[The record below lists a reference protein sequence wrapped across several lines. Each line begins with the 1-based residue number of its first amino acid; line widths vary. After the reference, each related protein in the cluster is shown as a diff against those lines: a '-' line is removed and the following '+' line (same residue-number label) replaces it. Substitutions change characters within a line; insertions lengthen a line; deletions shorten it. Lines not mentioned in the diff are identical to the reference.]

1 MAISLTEPVFLRPYR
16 ESCRV
21 ICLQDHSMFR
31 QEAARVYEQSRMT
44 DAVHSRLF
52 QASAAAVLAVIILGL
67 GYLGTRG
74 QPLAQT
80 SPAEKLRIALPVL
93 PHTALL
99 YVAATKGYFADEG
112 LDVSILP
119 VSHGVAAIGDLLQR
133 KAELAVAAEVPFV
146 ISVMKGDALGMV
158 ASLVS
163 VSNDNAIIARRDH
176 AIVEAR
182 DLAGKKIGVSFG
194 TSGSYFL
201 WAFLIRHK
209 LPFDSIALVDLP
221 PDRIVGALA
230 NGSVDAVAT
239 WQPISFEAQAALGKN
254 ALSFI
259 DANAYRTTMAAVG
272 RSEFL
277 KGHADAIEKLMRA
290 MLKAE
295 QFMRSHPEETL
306 NLAAA
311 WLKMDVGALRPTWK
325 QFDFRINLLQS
336 HLITLEDEA
345 RWAMARG
352 YAEKGPI
359 PNFLPHLYLDAL
371 LTVQPER
378 VTVLH

>member
-1 MAISLTEPVFLRPYR
+1 
-16 ESCRV
+16 
-21 ICLQDHSMFR
+21 
-31 QEAARVYEQSRMT
+31 MT
-44 DAVHSRLF
+44 GALHSRLF
-52 QASAAAVLAVIILGL
+52 QASAAAALAVIVLAL

-74 QPLAQT
+74 QPLT
-80 SPAEKLRIALPVL
+80 RTFPVEKLSIALPVL

-99 YVAATKGYFADEG
+99 HVASAKGYFADEG

-119 VSHGVAAIGDLLQR
+119 VSHGVAAIGEVLQG
-133 KAELAVAAEVPFV
+133 KADLAVAAEVPFV
-146 ISVMKGDALGMV
+146 ISVMKGGALGMV

-176 AIVEAR
+176 AIAAVR
-182 DLAGKKIGVSFG
+182 DLAGKKIGVTFG

-209 LPFDSIALVDLP
+209 LPLPPDSIALVDLP

-239 WQPISFEAQAALGKN
+239 WQPISFQAQAALGKN
-254 ALSFI
+254 ALSFTE
-259 DANAYRTTMAAVG
+259 ANAYRTTFAAVG

-277 KGHADAIEKLMRA
+277 KGHANAIEKLVRA

-295 QFMRSHPEETL
+295 QFMRSRPEETL
-306 NLAAA
+306 NLVAA
-311 WLKMDVGALRPTWK
+311 WLKIDVDALRPTWK

-352 YAEKGPI
+352 YATKRPV
-359 PNFLPHLYLDAL
+359 PNLLPHLYLDAL
-371 LTVQPER
+371 LAVQPER

>member
-1 MAISLTEPVFLRPYR
+1 
-16 ESCRV
+16 
-21 ICLQDHSMFR
+21 
-31 QEAARVYEQSRMT
+31 MT
-44 DAVHSRLF
+44 GALHSRLF
-52 QASAAAVLAVIILGL
+52 QGSAAAAVAVIVLGL
-67 GYLGTRG
+67 GYLGMRG
-74 QPLAQT
+74 WP
-80 SPAEKLRIALPVL
+80 PARNFPVEKLSIALPVL

-99 YVAATKGYFADEG
+99 QVAAAKGYFADEG
-112 LDVSILP
+112 LDVSMIP
-119 VSHGVAAIGDLLQR
+119 VSHGVAAIGEVLQGT
-133 KAELAVAAEVPFV
+133 ADLAVAAEVPFV

-158 ASLVS
+158 ASLVR

-176 AIVEAR
+176 AIAAVR
-182 DLAGKKIGVSFG
+182 DLPGKKIGVTFG

-209 LPFDSIALVDLP
+209 LPLPPDSIVLVDLP

-254 ALSFI
+254 ALSFTEA
-259 DANAYRTTMAAVG
+259 DAYRTSMAAIG

-277 KGHADAIEKLMRA
+277 KGHASAIEKLVRA

-295 QFMRSHPEETL
+295 QFMQSHPEETL
-306 NLAAA
+306 ELVAR
-311 WLKMDVGALRPTWK
+311 WLKIDVDALRPTWK

-336 HLITLEDEA
+336 DLINLEDES
-345 RWAMARG
+345 RWTMARG
-352 YAEKGPI
+352 YAAKGPV

-371 LTVQPER
+371 LAVQPER

>member
-1 MAISLTEPVFLRPYR
+1 MSASDRNSGVLR
-16 ESCRV
+16 
-21 ICLQDHSMFR
+21 
-31 QEAARVYEQSRMT
+31 
-44 DAVHSRLF
+44 SRLF
-52 QASAAAVLAVIILGL
+52 QASAAALAVIALAL

-74 QPLAQT
+74 QPVAQNF
-80 SPAEKLRIALPVL
+80 PVEKLSIALPVL
-93 PHTALL
+93 PDAALVH
-99 YVAATKGYFADEG
+99 VAAAKGYFADEG

-119 VSHGVAAIGDLLQR
+119 VMYGAAAIGHVRQGNADI
-133 KAELAVAAEVPFV
+133 AVAAEVPFV

-158 ASLVS
+158 VSLVS
-163 VSNDNAIIARRDH
+163 ISNNNAIIARRDH
-176 AIVEAR
+176 AIAAAR

-201 WAFLIRHK
+201 WAFLIRHE
-209 LPFDSIALVDLP
+209 LPPDSIALVDLP
-221 PDRIVGALA
+221 PDRIVRALA

-239 WQPISFEAQAALGKN
+239 WKPISFDAQAALGEN
-254 ALSFI
+254 ALSFTEA
-259 DANAYRTTMAAVG
+259 DAYRTTFAAVG

-277 KGHADAIEKLMRA
+277 KGHANAIEKLVRA

-306 NLAAA
+306 NFVAE
-311 WLKMDVGALRPTWK
+311 WLKIDIDALRPTWK
-325 QFDFRINLLQS
+325 QYDFRINLLQS

-352 YAEKGPI
+352 YAAKGPV

-371 LTVQPER
+371 LAVQPER

>member
-1 MAISLTEPVFLRPYR
+1 MTSNAHRN
-16 ESCRV
+16 RV
-21 ICLQDHSMFR
+21 GVL
-31 QEAARVYEQSRMT
+31 V
-44 DAVHSRLF
+44 AVGF
-52 QASAAAVLAVIILGL
+52 VVALAV
-67 GYLGTRG
+67 GYLYTRDR
-74 QPLAQT
+74 
-80 SPAEKLRIALPVL
+80 SPTPAANVEKLSIALPVL
-93 PHTALL
+93 PDAALVH
-99 YVAATKGYFADEG
+99 VAAAKGYFTEEG

-119 VSHGVAAIGDLLQR
+119 VSYGVAAIGYMLQG
-133 KAELAVAAEVPFV
+133 KADLAVAAEVPFV
-146 ISVMKGDALGMV
+146 ISVMKGNALGMV

-176 AIVEAR
+176 AIAAAP
-182 DLAGKKIGVSFG
+182 DLAGKKIGISFG

-201 WAFLIRHK
+201 WAYLVRHK
-209 LPFDSIALVDLP
+209 LPPDSIALVDLP

-239 WQPISFEAQAALGKN
+239 WQPISFQAQAALGKN
-254 ALSFI
+254 ALSFT
-259 DANAYRTTMAAVG
+259 DADTYRTTFAMVG

-277 KGHADAIEKLMRA
+277 KGHANAMERLVRA

-306 NLAAA
+306 SLAAA
-311 WLKMDVGALRPTWK
+311 WLKIDVDALRPTWK

-345 RWAMARG
+345 RWAMGRG
-352 YAEKGPI
+352 YAAKRPV

-371 LTVQPER
+371 LAVQPER

>member
-1 MAISLTEPVFLRPYR
+1 MA
-16 ESCRV
+16 
-21 ICLQDHSMFR
+21 
-31 QEAARVYEQSRMT
+31 
-44 DAVHSRLF
+44 
-52 QASAAAVLAVIILGL
+52 LAVVMLGL
-67 GYLGTRG
+67 GYAGTRG
-74 QPLAQT
+74 ETLTRT
-80 SPAEKLRIALPVL
+80 SPAERLRIALPVL

-99 YVAATKGYFADEG
+99 YLAATKGYFADEG
-112 LDVSILP
+112 LDVSIVP
-119 VSHGVAAIGDLLQR
+119 VNHSVAAIGAVLQG
-133 KAELAVAAEVPFV
+133 KADLAVAAEVPFV
-146 ISVMKGDALGMV
+146 ISVMQGGALGMV

-176 AIVEAR
+176 AISAAR

-209 LPFDSIALVDLP
+209 LPLPPDSIALVDLP

-239 WQPISFEAQAALGKN
+239 WQPIAFEAQAALGKN
-254 ALSFI
+254 ALSFTE
-259 DANAYRTTMAAVG
+259 ANDYRTTMAAVG

-277 KGHADAIEKLMRA
+277 KEHANAMEKLVRA
-290 MLKAE
+290 LLTAE
-295 QFMRSHPEETL
+295 QFMRSHPEEAL

-311 WLKMDVGALRPTWK
+311 WLKIDAEALRPTWK
-325 QFDFRINLLQS
+325 QFEFRISLLQS
-336 HLITLEDEA
+336 QLVTLEDEA

-352 YAEKGPI
+352 YAAKGPL

-371 LTVQPER
+371 LAVRHER

>member
-1 MAISLTEPVFLRPYR
+1 MHV
-16 ESCRV
+16 
-21 ICLQDHSMFR
+21 
-31 QEAARVYEQSRMT
+31 
-44 DAVHSRLF
+44 
-52 QASAAAVLAVIILGL
+52 AAA
-67 GYLGTRG
+67 
-74 QPLAQT
+74 
-80 SPAEKLRIALPVL
+80 
-93 PHTALL
+93 
-99 YVAATKGYFADEG
+99 KGYFADEG

-119 VSHGVAAIGDLLQR
+119 VSHGVAAIGDVLQG
-133 KAELAVAAEVPFV
+133 KADLAVAAEVPFV

-176 AIVEAR
+176 AIAAAR

-209 LPFDSIALVDLP
+209 LPPDSIALVDLP

-254 ALSFI
+254 ALSFTEA
-259 DANAYRTTMAAVG
+259 DAYRTTMAAVG

-277 KGHADAIEKLMRA
+277 KGHANAIEKLVRA

-306 NLAAA
+306 NLVAE
-311 WLKMDVGALRPTWK
+311 WLKIDVDALRPTWK

-352 YAEKGPI
+352 YAAKGPV

-371 LTVQPER
+371 LAVQPER
-378 VTVLH
+378 VTVLR